1 MSFILEAL
9 KRSEN
14 QRQRETGPGLATAP
28 VSEEGRRRPPWLAI
42 AAALLILNLAVLAF
56 MLYRPS
62 PETDSTQNDPG
73 PGGNPPEVA
82 RPNPTPAAIRP
93 APAVAVPPLSLIH
106 ISEPTRLC

>member
-62 PETDSTQNDPG
+62 AETDSAPNDPG
-73 PGGNPPEVA
+73 PVSYTHLRAHE
-82 RPNPTPAAIRP
+82 T
-93 APAVAVPPLSLIH
+93 
-106 ISEPTRLC
+106 T